1 MKPLAVSTRTVVPPW
16 GRFLRAPAALF
27 GLIVLGL
34 MMGACLVAWPYTA
47 DHYDDQNLPQHH
59 LPPGTD
65 SIRLLFGTDELGR
78 SLLVRT
84 LYGGCTSILL
94 GILAAALSVVLGVTW
109 GAVAGY
115 VGGAL
120 DNIMMRVVDVL
131 FSLPYILLVMLFT
144 IAFRDRFA
152 AWIGPEWATF
162 VVLFLAIGAVSW
174 LTMARVIR
182 GQVLALRELPY
193 IEAARALGLPTHRI
207 LLGHV
212 LPNLVGPIV
221 VYATLAVPN
230 AILQE
235 SFLSFLGLGIQ
246 DPQATWGSLA
256 GDAVA
261 AINTVQV
268 DWWLVVFPCGALG
281 LTLLSLNFV
290 GDALRDAFDPK
301 SK

>member
-1 MKPLAVSTRTVVPPW
+1 MNADAAPTRMVLSPW
-16 GRFLRAPAALF
+16 RRFLGSPSALF
-27 GLIVLGL
+27 GLAVLGL
-34 MMGACLVAWPYTA
+34 MLGACLLSWPYTA
-47 DHYDDQNLPQHH
+47 DHYDDQYLPHSRRAPSVESVA
-59 LPPGTD
+59 LW
-65 SIRLLFGTDELGR
+65 FGTDELGR

-94 GILAAALSVVLGVTW
+94 GLLATALSVLLGVGW

-115 VGGAL
+115 VGGAV
-120 DNIMMRVVDVL
+120 DSIMMRIVDVL

-144 IAFRDRFA
+144 IAFREPLA
-152 AWIGPEWATF
+152 ARIGAEWATF
-162 VVLFLAIGAVSW
+162 VVLCLAIGAVSW

-182 GQVLALRELPY
+182 GQVLAIRELPY
-193 IEAARALGLPTHRI
+193 IEAARALGLPTRRI
-207 LLGHV
+207 LLRHV
-212 LPNLVGPIV
+212 LPNLLGPIV

-256 GDAVA
+256 GQAVA

-268 DWWLVVFPCGALG
+268 DWWLVVFPCGALA
-281 LTLLSLNFV
+281 LTLLSLNFL

-301 SK
+301 AM

>member
-1 MKPLAVSTRTVVPPW
+1 MKPQAVPIRTVVPPW

-34 MMGACLVAWPYTA
+34 MLGACLAAWPYTA
-47 DHYDDQNLPQHH
+47 EHYDDQNLSQHH
-59 LPPGTD
+59 RPPSAD
-65 SIRLLFGTDELGR
+65 SISLLFGTDELGR

-120 DNIMMRVVDVL
+120 DSIMMRVVDVL

-152 AWIGPEWATF
+152 AWIGAEWATF

-301 SK
+301 TS

>member
-1 MKPLAVSTRTVVPPW
+1 MRPEQAQVRVVVSPW
-16 GRFLRAPAALF
+16 RRFVRSRSALF
-27 GLIVLGL
+27 GLAVLGL
-34 MMGACLVAWPYTA
+34 MLAACLASWPYTA
-47 DHYDDQNLPQHH
+47 RHYDDQDLQRA
-59 LPPGTD
+59 
-65 SIRLLFGTDELGR
+65 RLGPSADHMASWFGTDELGR

-94 GILAAALSVVLGVTW
+94 GILAAALSVVLGVGW

-120 DNIMMRVVDVL
+120 DNAMMRIVDVL

-152 AWIGPEWATF
+152 ALVGPQWATF

-182 GQVLALRELPY
+182 GQVLSIREQPY
-193 IEAARALGLPTHRI
+193 VEAARAMGLPAGRI
-207 LLGHV
+207 LLRHV

-268 DWWLVVFPCGALG
+268 DWWLVAFPCAALG

-290 GDALRDAFDPK
+290 GDGLRDAFDPK
-301 SK
+301 TP